1 MTTKQLNTYPQ
12 DVQVVA
18 ENNRTTIYYSGM
30 SDGIRRFCLYSFK
43 GLYEFH
49 LLSGR
54 EITLKEIV

>member
-1 MTTKQLNTYPQ
+1 MITKQLNPFPQ

-18 ENNRTTIYYSGM
+18 KNNMTTIYYSGM

-43 GLYEFH
+43 GIFEFN